1 MNLILEKQTLQDLL
15 QFWRQDY
22 DVYLPQKLERFSH
35 FMPLTDNC
43 EPVNNE
49 PHNTRIP
56 PKALFLPMT
65 EALVKFTRYGGYEDA
80 KHEIQSRVVFAVRP
94 CDAQAVQ
101 LLDTSFIQEE
111 YTDPLWQEKREKT
124 ITIGLGC
131 HKTCPTGFCT
141 TVGCGPFNK
150 AGLDAILTD
159 LGADYLVE
167 TLTEKGSSLFL
178 TLPEA
183 QEQMVTM
190 AEVIQQKAFNQ
201 MPVAFETE
209 YLKEKL
215 EQNFDSEYWDNV
227 SQSCLGCGVCTFL
240 CPTCF
245 CFDIVDETQRR
256 ERVRNWDSC
265 MFRTYSLEASGHN
278 PRPSRVERTR
288 QRISHKYVY
297 WLDQINQIGCTGCGR
312 CVRYCPVG
320 LDIRAMLRQAQTLPF
335 EVSHAV

>member
-1 MNLILEKQTLQDLL
+1 MNLILEKQALPELL
-15 QFWRQDY
+15 QSWRESF
-22 DVYLPQKLERFSH
+22 DVFLPQKLERFSH
-35 FMPLTDNC
+35 FMPLQDDTA
-43 EPVNNE
+43 VLVNE

-65 EALVKFTRYGGYEDA
+65 ETLVKFTRVGGYKDA
-80 KHEIQSRVVFAVRP
+80 ENEVQPRVVFAIRP

-101 LLDTSFIQEE
+101 LLDTSFLEE
-111 YTDPLWQEKREKT
+111 DYSDPLWREKREKT
-124 ITIGLGC
+124 VTVGLGC
-131 HKTCPTGFCT
+131 HEPCLTGFCT
-141 TVGCGPFNK
+141 TVGGGPFNK
-150 AGLDAILTD
+150 AGLDVLLTD
-159 LGADYLVE
+159 IGGSYLVE
-167 TLTEKGSSLFL
+167 VLTDKGTWLFTTLQPADDSAIETAHK
-178 TLPEA
+178 
-183 QEQMVTM
+183 
-190 AEVIQQKAFNQ
+190 IQQEAFDR
-201 MPVAFETE
+201 MEVAFKTE
-209 YLKEKL
+209 HLKEKL
-215 EQNFDSEYWDNV
+215 EQNFDSAYWDSV

-288 QRISHKYVY
+288 QRLSHKFVY
-297 WLDQINQIGCTGCGR
+297 WIDQVNQIGCTGCGR

-335 EVSHAV
+335 EVSHAA